1 MSSTL
6 SDAGKSLRA
15 DYDAIHERAALV
27 VPEDRAR
34 IAVSGRDR
42 ATYLQGLLTNDIVAL
57 GPGSGCYAAWLTPQ
71 GRMTTDMHVL
81 ESGDMILLSVPA
93 ATRESVLQRLDQFIF
108 TEDVQ
113 LGDLTATLAEIDVH
127 GPRAA
132 GIIEATVSA
141 VAGLSTWAEYTNA
154 RVEFAGSPLVIARID
169 RLGVPGYTVYADFGQ
184 ASDLTAALGRSGA
197 VRVSAEAV
205 EIARVEAGYPLFG
218 VDMND
223 DIIPLEAGIEKRAL
237 SMTKGCYVGQEV
249 IIRVLH
255 RGHGR
260 VVRHL
265 VGLRVKDGM
274 PMRDARIY
282 AGGRDIG
289 FITSSAVSPRFG
301 PIALAYVHRDFVEPG
316 TAVEV
321 ETASGRAA
329 ASVSALPFGSSQRD
343 QGDQG
348 GNSQG
353 DLGGQG
359 RNSQGDQGV
368 QGGHSQGDRADS

>member
-1 MSSTL
+1 VTSV
-6 SDAGKSLRA
+6 A
-15 DYDAIHERAALV
+15 DYDAIREGAALV
-27 VPEDRAR
+27 VPQDRAR

-57 GPGSGCYAAWLTPQ
+57 APGTGCYAAWLTPQ

-81 ESGDMILLSVPA
+81 ESGDMVLLSVPA
-93 ATRESVLQRLDQFIF
+93 STRESVLQRLDQFIF
-108 TEDVQ
+108 SEDVQ

-132 GIIEATVSA
+132 GILEATVPA
-141 VAGLSTWAEYTNA
+141 AAGLSTWAEYTNA
-154 RVEFAGSPLVIARID
+154 RFEFAGSSLVIARID
-169 RLGVPGYTVYADFGQ
+169 RLGVPGYTVYVDAVR
-184 ASDLTAALGRSGA
+184 ASEVAAALERSGA

-223 DIIPLEAGIEKRAL
+223 DIIPLEAGIEGRAL

-265 VGLRVKDGM
+265 VGLHVNDVM
-274 PMRDARIY
+274 AMSDARIH
-282 AGGRDIG
+282 AAGRDVG
-289 FITSSAVSPRFG
+289 FVTSGAVSPRFG
-301 PIALAYVHRDFVEPG
+301 PIALGYVHRDFVDPG
-316 TAVEV
+316 TSVEV
-321 ETASGRAA
+321 ETSTGRAT
-329 ASVSALPFGSSQRD
+329 ASVSALPFGD
-343 QGDQG
+343 
-348 GNSQG
+348 
-353 DLGGQG
+353 
-359 RNSQGDQGV
+359 
-368 QGGHSQGDRADS
+368 